1 VRGIREARVASDR
14 AITADDAYADY
25 TGSPVNFYVTAR
37 CHDIHLLMFTCM
49 FLGQYQPA
57 LAASE
62 KMQRIIT
69 RNVLTVRDRPKL
81 ATMTDG
87 YYNMKMHVLVRF
99 GRWREIIEELL
110 AERERGL
117 LSVKSSIARS

>member
-1 VRGIREARVASDR
+1 MNHMPAHIYVLCGEYEKARVASDR

-25 TGSPVNFYVTAR
+25 AGSPVNFYVTAR

-57 LAASE
+57 LAAAE

-69 RNVLTVRDRPKL
+69 RDVLTVRDRPKL
-81 ATMTDG
+81 G
-87 YYNMKMHVLVRF
+87 CRRVRASSF
-99 GRWREIIEELL
+99 YT
-110 AERERGL
+110 
-117 LSVKSSIARS
+117 VK